1 MKWHTVETKK
11 GTRCRVLEGG
21 SGAPVVFL
29 HSAGG
34 LLRDNSFLDQ
44 LAQRYS
50 VFAPEWPG
58 YGESTGEEL
67 LEDMLDFALHGWDL
81 VDALGLRQPHL
92 VGHSMG
98 GMIAAEMACLAPRDL
113 GKLVLVGAAGLWMDE
128 HPIPDIFAMLPH
140 QIAEVLFADPQQGQ
154 ALLTGGADLSDMEAL
169 KDFYVASQRRL
180 AMAGKILF
188 PIPNRRLSKRL
199 YRLTAETLVLCMG
212 EFGRTPKINEKAGR
226 DHWGPAASILFAGAG
241 VQGGKIIG
249 ATDRTGAQVTD
260 RPVRPADDGE
270 PRPVEL
276 HLADGQLALRQQFLV
291 VVDDAVGDVQERRL
305 TRIVAAVEC
314 EVVDRDAAEEAEPG
328 AGERDF
334 RPDEVLAEDWVP
346 HIPGITAPGKYE
358 EYAKDPWKTFT
369 EVMKKVNAGTYE
381 YFYPKKK

>member
-1 MKWHTVETKK
+1 MKWQVIETKK

-34 LLRDNSFLDQ
+34 LLRDNPFLDQ

-128 HPIPDIFAMLPH
+128 HPIPDLFAMLPH
-140 QIAEVLFADPQQGQ
+140 QIADVLFADPQKGQ

-199 YRLTAETLVLCMG
+199 YRLTAETLVLWG
-212 EFGRTPKINEKAGR
+212 AADRLIVPAYAERWKALIPTAR
-226 DHWGPAASILFAGAG
+226 VHTIDGAG
-241 VQGGKIIG
+241 HMLPYEQPEAFARTVGG
-249 ATDRTGAQVTD
+249 
-260 RPVRPADDGE
+260 
-270 PRPVEL
+270 
-276 HLADGQLALRQQFLV
+276 FL
-291 VVDDAVGDVQERRL
+291 G
-305 TRIVAAVEC
+305 
-314 EVVDRDAAEEAEPG
+314 
-328 AGERDF
+328 
-334 RPDEVLAEDWVP
+334 
-346 HIPGITAPGKYE
+346 
-358 EYAKDPWKTFT
+358 
-369 EVMKKVNAGTYE
+369 
-381 YFYPKKK
+381 